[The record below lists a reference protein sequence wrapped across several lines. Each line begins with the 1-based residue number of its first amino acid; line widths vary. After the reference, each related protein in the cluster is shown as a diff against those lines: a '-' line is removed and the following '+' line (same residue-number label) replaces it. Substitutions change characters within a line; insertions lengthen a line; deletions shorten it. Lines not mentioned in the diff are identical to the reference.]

1 MLQLTDEVLSLK
13 ILVCFTPRDITSI
26 GSICRDCV
34 WCKYTWIRS
43 AGKKVNYSSSSSL
56 EETGCWS
63 GFEPSHFDFSA
74 CALAITGVNIAE
86 QFALYHG
93 LKVAG
98 DKGIRSLICES
109 DSKMALQLIQH
120 NDNAF
125 HPHALLIR
133 KIQSYKNWQWEVQ
146 LSPLVFVDAIGGR
159 SDSPMMVNSASF
171 CNPDNVNRIE

>member
-1 MLQLTDEVLSLK
+1 MKWYLTPNVAFDLVFETYTKIPSFWHIETCVWTNERERERPLSNAK
-13 ILVCFTPRDITSI
+13 RNRQRVHD
-26 GSICRDCV
+26 RDCV

-146 LSPLVFVDAIGGR
+146 L
-159 SDSPMMVNSASF
+159 
-171 CNPDNVNRIE
+171 